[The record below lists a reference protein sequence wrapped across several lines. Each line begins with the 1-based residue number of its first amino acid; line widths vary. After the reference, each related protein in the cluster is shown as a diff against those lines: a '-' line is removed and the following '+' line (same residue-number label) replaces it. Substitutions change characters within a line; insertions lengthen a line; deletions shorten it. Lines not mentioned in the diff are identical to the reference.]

1 LKWRVYAFAQGDSL
15 ALWREQEFQMVQG
28 GSVWV
33 PPKMDDLRNVVAAG
47 PETAGGSAAASAA
60 VELTEAE
67 RDAFEDILRTLTVER
82 SSIRAAMLFALD
94 HAPAA
99 AEISD
104 TLIQALSLPE
114 TPVAVKVARLFLLS
128 DVLHNSNAAQSNAAA
143 YRSHLI
149 SRLPLVFESLHE
161 AYSAL
166 DSRIT
171 AQELRRR
178 VTSVLRAWAEWFMF
192 GEHFLG
198 GLEATFV
205 GLRSSAA
212 SRLVDDA
219 SLRAALEALS
229 AEDLER
235 RCRDNGLSTLA
246 GRDGCIARLL
256 ALDCFRRAQRGEL
269 PPEEQEEQQAPA
281 EPHERGTWTVVSEP
295 PASRWTKADAAPES
309 EPAPRKRSRSPGADG
324 SPRRSPRKW

>member
-1 LKWRVYAFAQGDSL
+1 
-15 ALWREQEFQMVQG
+15 
-28 GSVWV
+28 
-33 PPKMDDLRNVVAAG
+33 
-47 PETAGGSAAASAA
+47 
-60 VELTEAE
+60 
-67 RDAFEDILRTLTVER
+67 
-82 SSIRAAMLFALD
+82 
-94 HAPAA
+94 
-99 AEISD
+99 
-104 TLIQALSLPE
+104 LPE

-128 DVLHNSNAAQSNAAA
+128 DVLHNSNAAQANAAA

-149 SRLPLVFESLHE
+149 GRLPLVFESLHE

-178 VTSVLRAWAEWFMF
+178 VTAVLRAWAEWFMF

-212 SRLVDDA
+212 SRLVEDA

-269 PPEEQEEQQAPA
+269 PPEEQEEPQAPA

-295 PASRWTKADAAPES
+295 PASRWTSADAAPES
-309 EPAPRKRSRSPGADG
+309 ESARKRSRSPGAEG
-324 SPRRSPRKW
+324 SPRRSPRKR